1 MKKPVMLIIMDGY
14 GLANPSEGNAISL
27 ANKPNLDY
35 LFANYNSAKIDASG
49 EAVGLPEGQM
59 GNSEVGHMNIGA
71 GRIVWQSLSRI
82 NNAIKSGEFENNE
95 AINEAINHALATG
108 KKFHILGL
116 CSDGGVHS
124 HTSHIIA
131 IANLAH
137 KRGIKNVY
145 YHAFLDGRDVPPT
158 SAKTYLVKVL
168 NDGKVNLATVGGRY
182 YGMDRDKN
190 YDRIAKAYDAMVRNV
205 GPHYDDPIKALDE
218 SYANGITDEFVVP
231 FIVDQNGMIGDG
243 DSVVF
248 ANFRPDR
255 AIEISTALSNP
266 TGIVYNPE
274 KPYRLNTIGGPR
286 NLTFVCMMK
295 YADQVKG
302 KLAFGLQELNNM
314 LGEVV
319 SAAGLKQLR
328 IAETEKYAHV
338 TFFFD
343 GGVDK
348 VLEGED
354 RILVDSPKVATYDL
368 KPEMSAYEV
377 TDKVVEAINSNKYD
391 LIILNYANCDM
402 VGHTGVIPAAV
413 KAVETVDECVGRC
426 VEAIN
431 NCGGVAIITADHGN
445 AEKLLDEEGKPFTAH
460 TSNEVP
466 VLITDKSIYLKNGIL
481 SDLAPTILELLGLPI
496 PSEMTSKSLIV
507 SNADLETAVAD
518 YELPKEETTV
528 EKTSNAKTSEDNV
541 TEQETLNE
549 EAKVE
554 EVTTPSTIE
563 ETVTEEVPT
572 EESFAT
578 FKDEDAL
585 KN

>member
-14 GLANPSEGNAISL
+14 GLANPSEGNAVSM
-27 ANKPNLDY
+27 ANKPNLDRIFSEY
-35 LFANYNSAKIDASG
+35 CQATLEASG

-82 NNAIKSGEFENNE
+82 NNAIKTGEFERNE
-95 AINEAINHALATG
+95 AINEAIDNALNTG

-137 KRGIKNVY
+137 KRGVKDVY

-158 SAKTYLVKVL
+158 SAQTYLIKVI
-168 NDGKVNLATVGGRY
+168 NDGKVRLATVGGRY

-190 YDRIAKAYDAMVRNV
+190 YDRVEKAYNAMVRNI
-205 GPHYDDPIKALDE
+205 GPHYDDPFKALED
-218 SYANGITDEFVVP
+218 SYAHGVTDEFVEP
-231 FIVDQNGMIGDG
+231 FIVDQTGMIGDG

-266 TGIVYNPE
+266 NGIVYNPD
-274 KPYRLNTIGGPR
+274 KPYRLNTVGGPK
-286 NLTFVCMMK
+286 NLTYVCMMK

-302 KLAFGLQELNNM
+302 KLAFGLQELNNI

-319 SAAGLKQLR
+319 SKAGLKQLR

-343 GGVDK
+343 GGEDK
-348 VLEGED
+348 VFEGED

-377 TDKVVEAINSNKYD
+377 TDKVIDAIKSLKYD

-402 VGHTGVIPAAV
+402 VGHTGVIPAAI
-413 KAVETVDECVGRC
+413 KAVETVDECVGK
-426 VEAIN
+426 VVNALDEV
-431 NCGGVAIITADHGN
+431 GGVAIITADHGN
-445 AEKLLDEEGKPFTAH
+445 AEKLLDEAGKPYTAH
-460 TSNEVP
+460 TTNLVP
-466 VLITDKSIYLKNGIL
+466 VVITDKDIKIKNGIL
-481 SDLAPTILELLGLPI
+481 SDLAPTILELLDLKVPE
-496 PSEMTSKSLIV
+496 EMTSSSIIV
-507 SNADLETAVAD
+507 
-518 YELPKEETTV
+518 KE
-528 EKTSNAKTSEDNV
+528 
-541 TEQETLNE
+541 
-549 EAKVE
+549 
-554 EVTTPSTIE
+554 
-563 ETVTEEVPT
+563 
-572 EESFAT
+572 
-578 FKDEDAL
+578 
-585 KN
+585 